1 MKSVFSQKKSQVH
14 LQRNAFD
21 LSHSDIF
28 SIAPGMLLPIH
39 VQEVNPNEHFVI
51 SPSNYVRTMPLNSA
65 AFTRLKQ
72 HIEFFFVPMRTLCRQ
87 FNQFIVGTDYK
98 ISDFSQL
105 NTYKAGLP
113 MFDIIA
119 DAKEF
124 HQNLTSSKPSSNIF
138 GLPLFND
145 FVRLYDL
152 LGYGITSSTLSHLGS
167 TSYSGKL
174 LVNPLRFLAY
184 QKVYY
189 DHFRNPL
196 YELNDPSAYNIDSLY
211 GTSEVARRPEWT
223 SLRYRNWNKDYFT
236 SISPSFQGADY
247 LSDPINMDNVLSL
260 GQNTSDDS
268 LGNLRPFTNNDFN
281 WNNTQGQANGMMGGL
296 TATTEDINSSTNVMF
311 NIANLRAAYALDK
324 LYRISIAAGDGDY
337 GSQIKAHYGF
347 NAVHDDW
354 KSKFI
359 GGCSSPIQIS
369 EVITT
374 ATTTNSSNTTIGS
387 VGDIKGKGV
396 SLNQGSFTF
405 DTREHGIII
414 GLLSIVPEADYQ
426 SSMVDRFNFKSNR
439 EDYFQPEFQDLG
451 KQPVS
456 ALELSFRYRQFASS
470 QETTLPNN
478 IIGFNNRYMEYKTA
492 VNKVHGV
499 FNTSGSLSAWASPR
513 NNPLFEDVSTT
524 SLQLNSTTLKV
535 DPRILNPIMLV
546 EYDGSEDSDPFICDS
561 HVMVKAIRPMSVSG
575 EPML

>member
-39 VQEVNPNEHFVI
+39 VSEVNPNEHFVI
-51 SPSNYVRTMPLNSA
+51 TPANYVRTMPLNSA

-98 ISDFSQL
+98 ISDLSQL

-113 MFDIIA
+113 MFDILA
-119 DAKEF
+119 TARFFKSVESDSKNK
-124 HQNLTSSKPSSNIF
+124 NLF
-138 GLPLFND
+138 GLPITKDYIRLFD
-145 FVRLYDL
+145 M
-152 LGYGITSSTLSHLGS
+152 LGYGFNTENYVSLSSPQTSIK
-167 TSYSGKL
+167 Y
-174 LVNPLRFLAY
+174 LVNPMRFLAY
-184 QKVYY
+184 QKVYF
-189 DHFRNPL
+189 DHYRNPL
-196 YELNDPSAYNIDSLY
+196 YELNNPSAYNIDSLY
-211 GTSEVARRPEWT
+211 GSAIVSHKTTWFT
-223 SLRYRNWNKDYFT
+223 LRYRNWNKDYFT
-236 SISPSFQGADY
+236 SVSPSFQGADY
-247 LSDPINMDNVLSL
+247 LTDPVNMGNVLSL
-260 GQNTSDDS
+260 GQNESGADG
-268 LGNLRPFTNNDFN
+268 GNLIPDTNLDFN
-281 WNNTQGQANGMMGGL
+281 WNGFQGIHNGMMGAL
-296 TATTEDINSSTNVMF
+296 SVQTVDQKESTSTLF

-354 KSKFI
+354 KSQFI
-359 GGCSSPIQIS
+359 GGCSAPIQIS
-369 EVITT
+369 EVITS
-374 ATTTNSSNTTIGS
+374 ATTADSDGLLGN

-405 DTREHGIII
+405 DSREHGIII
-414 GLLSIVPEADYQ
+414 GLLSITPDADYQ
-426 SSMVDRFNFKSNR
+426 SSMVDRFNTKSNR

-451 KQPVS
+451 KQPVTS
-456 ALELSFRYRQFASS
+456 TELSFRFRQFPSS
-470 QETTLPNN
+470 QDTTLPNN

-499 FNTSGSLSAWASPR
+499 FNSSGSLSAWASPR
-513 NNPLFEDVSTT
+513 NNPLFEDDTYRT
-524 SLQLNSTTLKV
+524 MQLNNTTLKV

-546 EYDGSEDSDPFICDS
+546 SYDGTENTDPFICDS
-561 HVMVKAIRPMSVSG
+561 HVTVQAIRPMSVSG

>member
-1 MKSVFSQKKSQVH
+1 MKSVFSQKKSQVN

-39 VQEVNPNEHFVI
+39 VSEVNPNEHFVI
-51 SPSNYVRTMPLNSA
+51 TPANYVRTMPLNSA

-98 ISDFSQL
+98 ISDMSQL
-105 NTYKAGLP
+105 NVYKSSLP
-113 MFDIIA
+113 MFDIVSTA
-119 DAKEF
+119 RDLLPYLNTA
-124 HQNLTSSKPSSNIF
+124 QNIF
-138 GLPLFND
+138 GLSRIRDNLRLFD
-145 FVRLYDL
+145 M
-152 LGYGITSSTLSHLGS
+152 LGYGLNSSNISSIGNA
-167 TSYSGKL
+167 SYKGTF
-174 LVNPLRFLAY
+174 LVNPLRLLAY
-184 QKVYY
+184 QKVYF
-189 DHFRNPL
+189 DHYRNPL
-196 YELNDPSAYNIDSLY
+196 YELNDPSSYNIDSLF
-211 GTSEVARRPEWT
+211 GKATVSRNANWLL
-223 SLRYRNWNKDYFT
+223 LRYRNWNKDYFT
-236 SISPSFQGADY
+236 SVSPSFQGADY
-247 LSDPINMDNVLSL
+247 LTDPIDMSNVLKL
-260 GQNTSDDS
+260 LENAGDNT
-268 LGNLRPFTNNDFN
+268 GNFVPSTTTEFN
-281 WNNTQGQANGMMGGL
+281 WNGQQGQGDGMMGALRAFHSDGL
-296 TATTEDINSSTNVMF
+296 RVGIF
-311 NIANLRAAYALDK
+311 NLANLRAAYALDK

-354 KSKFI
+354 KSQFI
-359 GGCSSPIQIS
+359 GGCSAPIQIS

-374 ATTTNSSNTTIGS
+374 ATTTNNSNTMIGA

-396 SLNQGSFTF
+396 SLNQGTFTF
-405 DTREHGIII
+405 DSREHGIII

-426 SSMVDRFNFKSNR
+426 SSMLDRFNSKSNR

-451 KQPVS
+451 KQPVTS
-456 ALELSFRYRQFASS
+456 MELSFRYRQFTSS

-513 NNPLFEDVSTT
+513 NNPLFEDNTT
-524 SLQLNSTTLKV
+524 TTLQLNNTTLKV

-546 EYDGSEDSDPFICDS
+546 EYDGTEDSDPFICDS
-561 HVMVKAIRPMSVSG
+561 HVTVQAIRPMSVSG

>member
-1 MKSVFSQKKSQVH
+1 MKSVFSNKKSQVH

-39 VQEVNPNEHFVI
+39 VSEVNPNEHFVI
-51 SPSNYVRTMPLNSA
+51 TPANYVRTMPLNSA

-87 FNQFIVGTDYK
+87 FQQFIVGTDYS
-98 ISDFSQL
+98 ISDLSAL
-105 NTYKAGLP
+105 NLYKSGLP
-113 MFDIIA
+113 MFDMIA
-119 DAKEF
+119 TVKAIY
-124 HQNLTSSKPSSNIF
+124 NSKDTNEF
-138 GLPLFND
+138 GLPLSKD
-145 FVRLYDL
+145 KIRLFDM
-152 LGYGITSSTLSHLGS
+152 LGYGINVSNFSSFGTN
-167 TSYSGKL
+167 SYSKQL
-174 LVNPLRFLAY
+174 LVNPFRFLAY
-184 QKVYY
+184 QKVYF
-189 DHFRNPL
+189 DHYRNPL
-196 YELNDPSAYNIDSLY
+196 YELNDPTAYNIDSQY
-211 GTSEVARRPEWT
+211 GQ
-223 SLRYRNWNKDYFT
+223 SLIAMSYRSTFIRYRNWNKDYFT

-247 LSDPINMDNVLSL
+247 LTDVIDMSNVLSL
-260 GQNTSDDS
+260 RENASDDT
-268 LGNLRPFTNNDFN
+268 GNFLPSTTKEFN
-281 WNNTQGQANGMMGGL
+281 WNGEQGQGDGMMGSMRAFHSDGL
-296 TATTEDINSSTNVMF
+296 RVGMF

-354 KSKFI
+354 KSQFI
-359 GGCSSPIQIS
+359 GGCSAPIQIS

-374 ATTTNSSNTTIGS
+374 ATTTNSTDTMIGS

-426 SSMVDRFNFKSNR
+426 SSMIDRFNFKSNR

-451 KQPVS
+451 KQPVTS
-456 ALELSFRYRQFASS
+456 LELSMRLRQFTSS
-470 QETTLPNN
+470 QDTTLPNN

-499 FNTSGSLSAWASPR
+499 FNTAGSLSAWASPR
-513 NNPLFEDVSTT
+513 NNPLFEDNSTT
-524 SLQLNSTTLKV
+524 SMQMNKTTMKV

-546 EYDGSEDSDPFICDS
+546 EYDGSEDTDPFICDC
-561 HVMVKAIRPMSVSG
+561 HVSVQAIRPMSISG
-575 EPML
+575 EPLL

>member
-1 MKSVFSQKKSQVH
+1 MKSVFSKTKPQVH

-39 VQEVNPNEHFVI
+39 VSEVNPNEHFVI
-51 SPSNYVRTMPLNSA
+51 TPASYIRTMPLNSA

-98 ISDFSQL
+98 ISDLSQL
-105 NTYKAGLP
+105 NSYKASLP
-113 MFDIIA
+113 MFDILKL
-119 DAKEF
+119 AKDLYVTKNSTK
-124 HQNLTSSKPSSNIF
+124 HPNIF
-138 GLPLFND
+138 GIPSAHDVL
-145 FVRLYDL
+145 RLTDM
-152 LGYGITSSTLSHLGS
+152 LGYGLSSANVTTLGS
-167 TSYSGKL
+167 ASYSGQF

-184 QKVYY
+184 QKVYF
-189 DHFRNPL
+189 DHYRNPL
-196 YELNDPSAYNIDSLY
+196 YELNDPSSYNIDSLY
-211 GTSEVARRPEWT
+211 GSTVVNRKDGWT
-223 SLRYRNWNKDYFT
+223 TLRYRNWNKDYFT
-236 SISPSFQGADY
+236 SLSPSFQGADF
-247 LSDPINMDNVLSL
+247 LSDPVNMSSVLSL
-260 GQNTSDDS
+260 GQNDPGKDDS
-268 LGNLRPFTNNDFN
+268 NFTPFSDMDFN
-281 WNNTQGQANGMMGGL
+281 WNGEQGIHNGMMGGL
-296 TATTEDINSSTNVMF
+296 TVTQDVPQDQIHNMF

-354 KSKFI
+354 QSKFI
-359 GGCSSPIQIS
+359 GGCSAPIQIS

-374 ATTTNSSNTTIGS
+374 ATTTNSSNTMIGS

-405 DTREHGIII
+405 DSREHGIII
-414 GLLSIVPEADYQ
+414 GLLSIVPDADYQ
-426 SSMVDRFNFKSNR
+426 SSMIDRFNMKSNR

-451 KQPVS
+451 KQPVTS
-456 ALELSFRYRQFASS
+456 LELSFRFRQFTSS
-470 QETTLPNN
+470 QSTTLPNN

-499 FNTSGSLSAWASPR
+499 FNTEGSLSAWASPR
-513 NNPLFEDVSTT
+513 NNPLFEDNTYAT
-524 SLQLNSTTLKV
+524 LQLNNTSLKV

-546 EYDGSEDSDPFICDS
+546 EYDGSDESDPFICDS
-561 HVMVKAIRPMSVSG
+561 HVTVQAIRPMSISG